1 MNIYQRGKGD
11 FKEAA
16 KRASVAAEGSLEVAE
31 RASEAAERASEPA
44 ERAEDNGGTKT
55 TRTTRR
61 KKK

>member
-16 KRASVAAEGSLEVAE
+16 KRASVAAE